1 MNSPQRDKND
11 MVIVYIHKH
20 LQEICDNPERKMI
33 LQGLGD
39 QGVGILDSSIIS
51 FSPQK
56 KSRPSTNFN
65 STHIQAK

>member
-20 LQEICDNPERKMI
+20 LQEICDNAERKMI

-39 QGVGILDSSIIS
+39 QGVGILDSSITF
-51 FSPQK
+51 FSRQK
-56 KSRPSTNFN
+56 NVKT
-65 STHIQAK
+65 

>member
-11 MVIVYIHKH
+11 MVIVCIHKH
-20 LQEICDNPERKMI
+20 LPEIYDNPERKMI

-51 FSPQK
+51 SSQQK
-56 KSRPSTNFN
+56 EVKT
-65 STHIQAK
+65 